1 MKILI
6 TGSSGFIGRNLK
18 KALAKRFGESELV
31 ALKRKGKLSDNEHLI
46 NYNDRQT
53 LLDCKACENVD
64 YVFHLAGITRGISE
78 KEFFQANVLPTKN
91 LLEVLSRKS
100 PRLKRFIFSS
110 SHAAAGPSRNM
121 YHRKKESEEANPV
134 EHYGQSKLQAEN
146 VVKEYEQILP
156 YTIVRPGGV
165 YGPGDKDFLGIFK
178 MAKSG
183 INFYF
188 GNKDKYIS
196 LIYVDNLVESM
207 ISASLSE
214 KTISKT
220 YFLCNDEPVT
230 WQNIHETIFKICGKE
245 RLTLN
250 IPYKVLYFISN
261 LGNIYSYSTKKTPLL
276 NVQKVR
282 LSKPKYWIASNEN
295 AKKDFEYKDTI
306 SLEEGVRLT
315 YEYYSRN
322 NYL

>member
-1 MKILI
+1 
-6 TGSSGFIGRNLK
+6 
-18 KALAKRFGESELV
+18 V
-31 ALKRKGKLSDNEHLI
+31 
-46 NYNDRQT
+46 
-53 LLDCKACENVD
+53 
-64 YVFHLAGITRGISE
+64 
-78 KEFFQANVLPTKN
+78 
-91 LLEVLSRKS
+91 
-100 PRLKRFIFSS
+100 
-110 SHAAAGPSRNM
+110 